1 MRISDWSSDVCSS
14 DLPGLQGHRRS
25 LIGRTNMSSG
35 LIGAIILWLIVAVI
49 GIAIVVYLLN
59 WLYHR
64 STKAVS
70 FVRTGYGGETA
81 VINGGAHVL
90 TIVLEV
96 TPVNMNSLTIPQA
109 RGTARGGIP
118 RYPPRGA

>member
-25 LIGRTNMSSG
+25 LIGRKNMSSG

-64 STKAVS
+64 STKEVS
-70 FVRTGYGGETA
+70 FVRTGYGGETV
-81 VINGGAHVL
+81 VINGGALVL
-90 TIVLEV
+90 PIVHEEIGRASCRERV
-96 TPVNMNSLTIPQA
+96 CQYV
-109 RGTARGGIP
+109 
-118 RYPPRGA
+118 